1 MRSASVAAAG
11 FAFADGVATD
21 PAGFVH
27 VAHGPDR
34 FGRILLICVEPLSLT
49 ARGTEL
55 ADVALRVIRETFEA
69 TPGAADDALLAAF
82 SAANAAVIA
91 ENRPL
96 ATGRWVRRICV
107 GATAIVLAGRDIVVA
122 QAAPSQA
129 ILVQDGQVYCF
140 PDIDSWRGDFIP
152 DGPAL
157 VSNPL
162 GFAEDETPRLFQSE
176 SAPGDMIALCATS
189 VGRVLARDEDAVVSL
204 YGGSLLTEDL
214 EGSIDR
220 LERLLAHYET
230 GNAFAVVAAVNRLPR
245 RSWRRPS
252 MRPAR
257 GPEEPVAAVPDT
269 RRLRGAVA
277 SWEAAVAL
285 KVVTGA
291 TNDHDDRP
299 PLFEGVRDAVIK
311 TAEVLLPRKRLL
323 APDFATRQR
332 VMDAPGALSVSRYR
346 ESSGLPAEWRANLP
360 RGPGVHMPA
369 RLLAVSLVLFAT
381 IGGTGFA
388 VGQQKDRDA
397 RVSASLATVDAALQ
411 NALDNPVSAVSFV
424 AEAEAAVE
432 VARKFGATGE
442 SLAERERNLATV
454 RDQVWNINRFVEVTR
469 IGALPND
476 AASGPVH
483 LALSGK
489 TLYLA
494 AGDLYEL
501 DVEGERL
508 ISLLAAGDTVTGGVA
523 GVLRDVSIDDGHVV
537 VSDGEAT
544 YVRDSTGTWQRRAL
558 AVADVG
564 GLRTDTPVIS
574 WGDAAYGLSREGNIV
589 RFDETSGGPM
599 ADVWAAAEMSP
610 ELEITRDLAIDGRI
624 HVLLQD
630 GRTLTFSRGELVGT
644 VTPFVMPALNS
655 AAFLAQAPFAADFYI
670 ADTGGK
676 VGGNVGR
683 VVRVDAA
690 GEVRQYLTPA
700 ASSGDAAS
708 TAAAM
713 SLSTLQDMAIDELT
727 GVVYWVSDNEIW
739 QASLPRE

>member
-11 FAFADGVATD
+11 FAFADGVAVD
-21 PAGFVH
+21 PAGVVH

-34 FGRILLICVEPLSLT
+34 FGRMLLVCVEPLNLT

-55 ADVALRVIRETFEA
+55 AEVALRVIRETFAA
-69 TPGAADDALLAAF
+69 TPGAAADALLAAF

-107 GATAIVLAGRDIVVA
+107 GATAIALAGREIVVA

-129 ILVQDGQVYCF
+129 ILVQDNQVYCF
-140 PDIDSWRGDFIP
+140 PDIDSWRGNFVP
-152 DGPAL
+152 NGPTL

-162 GFAEDETPRLFQSE
+162 GFAEGETPRLFQSE
-176 SAPGDMIALCATS
+176 SAPGDLIALCATS
-189 VGRVLARDEDAVVSL
+189 VGRVLAKDEDAAVSL
-204 YGGSLLTEDL
+204 YNGSLLTEDL
-214 EGSIDR
+214 EGSIDH
-220 LERLLAHYET
+220 LERLLARYET
-230 GNAFAVVAAVNRLPR
+230 ANAFAVVASVNRLPR
-245 RSWRRPS
+245 QSWRRPA
-252 MRPAR
+252 MRPTR
-257 GPEEPVAAVPDT
+257 GTDNPIAAVEDR
-269 RRLRGAVA
+269 RRLRGALFSRKA
-277 SWEAAVAL
+277 TMTGKAA
-285 KVVTGA
+285 TGA
-291 TNDHDDRP
+291 PDDGDDRL
-299 PLFEGVRDAVIK
+299 PLFEGVRDAAIK
-311 TAEVLLPRKRLL
+311 TAEFLLLRKRPL
-323 APDFATRQR
+323 APDFATRRR
-332 VMDAPGALSVSRYR
+332 VMAAPGALSVSRYR
-346 ESSGLPAEWRANLP
+346 ESSGMPAEWRANLP
-360 RGPGVHMPA
+360 RGPGVHVPA
-369 RLLAVSLVLFAT
+369 RLLAVSVVLFAT

-397 RVSASLATVDAALQ
+397 RVSASLASVDAALR
-411 NALDNPVSAVSFV
+411 NALDNPVSAVSLV

-432 VARKFGATGE
+432 GARNFGATGA
-442 SLAERERNLATV
+442 SLTERERNLATV
-454 RDQVWNINRFVEVTR
+454 RDQVWKIDRFVEVKR

-476 AASGPVH
+476 AASGPVR
-483 LALSGK
+483 LALAGK

-494 AGDLYEL
+494 AGNLYEL

-508 ISLLAAGDTVTGGVA
+508 ISLLAAGDTVTGGAA

-544 YVRDSTGTWQRRAL
+544 YLRDKAGTWQRRAL

-564 GLRTDTPVIS
+564 GLRNDMPVIT
-574 WGDAAYGLSREGNIV
+574 WGDATYGLSREGNIV

-599 ADVWAAAEMSP
+599 ADIWAAAEASP
-610 ELEITRDLAIDGRI
+610 DLEIARDLVIDGRI
-624 HVLLQD
+624 HVLLHD

-644 VTPFVMPALNS
+644 VSPFVMPTLSN
-655 AAFLAQAPFAADFYI
+655 AAFLAQAPFATDFYI

-676 VGGNVGR
+676 VGSNVGR
-683 VVRVDAA
+683 VIRVDAA

-700 ASSGDAAS
+700 ASPGDTGS
-708 TAAAM
+708 SAAAM

-739 QASLPRE
+739 RASLPRD